1 MDGTAARFFTI
12 TTKVFS
18 DNAFHQYA
26 LGDEWSLNGPD
37 AELID
42 STDVQ
47 EKFMQVPLTM
57 KLDAKSLEDVKNR
70 VAKYFSSVKVGFLTI
85 GAPKP
90 EDVKIAKKEL
100 KYVPFWKVAGVYAC
114 RYARKASYELG
125 VTDDVEEVRIYG
137 KTQQLTGQRKR
148 LTDLI
153 GEVGAS
159 TGVGYGPVQVSL
171 APLQGLMR
179 GGLRKALGSK
189 DKEMTRQVEL
199 TIDDAEELASFA
211 RQVSL
216 CFNANLGG
224 ENHKVHEALQ
234 GVSNFEPLNSDVKQK
249 AAAALFSKAEVRNE
263 FKKSAVRAP
272 DISPKRIIEQEARI
286 TKLELIYLPFYD
298 FTVEAKDQRKIVK
311 LNILTGED
319 VQL

>member
-1 MDGTAARFFTI
+1 M
-12 TTKVFS
+12 
-18 DNAFHQYA
+18 
-26 LGDEWSLNGPD
+26 GDEWSLAGPD
-37 AELID
+37 AELVD

-47 EKFMQVPLTM
+47 EKLMQVPLTM
-57 KLDAKSLEDVKNR
+57 KLDAKSLEDVKER

-85 GAPKP
+85 GAPKA
-90 EDVKIAKKEL
+90 EDIKIVKKEL
-100 KYVPFWKVAGVYAC
+100 KYVPFWRVTGIYAC
-114 RYARKASYELG
+114 RYVRKTSYELG
-125 VTDDVEEVRIYG
+125 VSDDVEEVRIYG

-148 LTDLI
+148 LSDLI

-159 TGVGYGPVQVSL
+159 AGVGYGPVQMSL
-171 APLQGLMR
+171 APLQGLMK
-179 GGLRKALGSK
+179 GSLRKVLGSK
-189 DKEMTRQVEL
+189 DKEMGREVGL

-211 RQVSL
+211 RPVSL

-224 ENHKVHEALQ
+224 ENRKVYEALQ
-234 GVSNFEPLNSDVKQK
+234 GVSNFESLGTDVKQK
-249 AAAALFSKAEVRNE
+249 AAAILFTKAEVRDE

-272 DISPKRIIEQEARI
+272 DVSPKRIIEQEARI